1 MAKADGM
8 LYTLVIRIND
18 GAPGEFRI
26 CSGKTKEL
34 LLVNIIRGVKEVLGE
49 DIPEEKDWRKS
60 IEAEGNRRLDIDED
74 SEIYIM
80 ECR

>member
-1 MAKADGM
+1 MIKADGM

-18 GAPGEFRI
+18 GVPGEFRI
-26 CSGKTKEL
+26 CLGKTKEVL
-34 LLVNIIRGVKEVLGE
+34 LFNVVRGVKEVLGK

-60 IEAEGNRRLDIDED
+60 IEAKGNRRIDINKN